1 MAGDAYA
8 LAIIAEGRRRGVT
21 VRGIVIALATA
32 LVESSMLMYANSKV
46 PESLKLPHDA
56 VGSDGFSVGLFQQQI
71 VQTANG
77 YWWADCATCM
87 DATKSAGLF
96 YGRLVTLNYND
107 PSKSPGSFAQAV
119 QQSAYPDRYDQRMSD
134 AQALYD
140 RLAGNGGETVADNR
154 PDFNEYPIWS
164 PNCSAR
170 TPGATP
176 TMFLIHTQEG
186 DGNAD
191 SLAKYL
197 ANPANQVSY
206 HYTISKGA
214 NDNGVTV
221 VDCVDTDMASWSVLD
236 ANVKSIN
243 LCFAGS
249 YASWTRDQWLKQARA
264 IDVAGYIIAQDCKK
278 YGIKPIVVPPPY
290 TSGTPGI
297 SDHMYV
303 TKVLKIGSH
312 TDVGPGFPWDV
323 LAAAVAK
330 YMGSETT
337 TPPVVTPPVAKYPTT
352 DEMVKQI
359 WEQLFGPQAKG
370 WDRFGKTADGSRNKF
385 TVEALF
391 DIHDKV
397 AA

>member
-1 MAGDAYA
+1 MAAGDVYA
-8 LAIIAEGRRRGVT
+8 SAIIAEGKRRGIT
-21 VRGIVIALATA
+21 ERGIVIGLATP
-32 LVESSMLMYANSKV
+32 LVETNMRMYANSKV
-46 PESLKLPHDA
+46 PESLTLPHDA

-71 VQTANG
+71 VKSANG

-96 YGRLVTLNYND
+96 YDRLVKLSYND
-107 PSKSPGSFAQAV
+107 TSKSPGSFAQAV
-119 QQSAYPDRYDQRMSD
+119 QQSAFPDRYDQRMSE

-140 RLAGNGGETVADNR
+140 RLANSAGGGDVVADNR

-164 PNCSAR
+164 PNCSSR

-206 HYTISKGA
+206 HYTVSKGA
-214 NDNGVTV
+214 TDNGVTV
-221 VDCVDTDMASWSVLD
+221 VDCVDTDMAAWAVLD

-249 YASWTRDQWLKQARA
+249 YAAWTRAQWLTQERA
-264 IDVAGYIIAQDCKK
+264 IDVAAYLIVQDCIK
-278 YGIKPIVVPPPY
+278 YGIKPVVVPPPY
-290 TSGTPGI
+290 TAGTPGI
-297 SDHMYV
+297 SDHKYV
-303 TKVLKIGSH
+303 TDVLKVGTH
-312 TDVGPGFPWDV
+312 VDVGPGFPWDV

-330 YMGSETT
+330 YMGTATVPT
-337 TPPVVTPPVAKYPTT
+337 TPATPTFTFPSNDVMIR
-352 DEMVKQI
+352 EI
-359 WEQLFGPQAKG
+359 WQQLRGPEGKG
-370 WDRFGKTADGSRNKF
+370 WDQLGGKSLVDA
-385 TVEALF
+385 
-391 DIHDKV
+391 V
-397 AA
+397 AGLVKA